1 MAHNHKAGDSGSGGS
16 VNDRPLNFN
25 PDEASILAENN
36 IIVPS
41 G

>member
-1 MAHNHKAGDSGSGGS
+1 MAHNHKAGDSCLGG

-25 PDEASILAENN
+25 PDEASILAEN